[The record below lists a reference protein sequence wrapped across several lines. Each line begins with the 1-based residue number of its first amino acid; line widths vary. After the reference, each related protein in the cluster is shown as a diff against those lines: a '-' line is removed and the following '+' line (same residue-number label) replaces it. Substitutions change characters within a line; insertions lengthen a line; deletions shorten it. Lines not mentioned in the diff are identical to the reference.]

1 MRVALLVVLEIV
13 GLVALLVFA
22 ATIAIPFAA
31 PPPTRPTPTLPRACF
46 SIAHIAC
53 PVAADNTRHDLC

>member
-13 GLVALLVFA
+13 GLVALLIFA

-31 PPPTRPTPTLPRACF
+31 PPPTRPTPTLPPGVF
-46 SIAHIAC
+46 LDC
-53 PVAADNTRHDLC
+53 PHSVPGCR